1 MPSTNSKNLELGSVL
16 VVISSLFYATY
27 GVWTKL
33 IGDSFGGYSASA
45 VRSLVVVTVL
55 LPAALILKKV
65 EPLKLKQNYKAILG
79 LTLFSCL
86 IWGPLYYAVLKA
98 GIGVALSVAY
108 AAIVIGGLIFGRI
121 FNKEPLTKF
130 KLASLLLAMIGLS
143 LMYSPKTSDIT
154 ILPILAACLGGL
166 ASSANSAIIKKIDYG
181 ATQATLV
188 MWYTSIIAN
197 ISMAIILR
205 ENIQLSFGVNYLY
218 IFLFA
223 ISSILST
230 LAVVKA
236 LKFIDLGLAGILGL
250 TEIVFGVALGVL
262 LFHEKLAFNQIIGVL
277 IIMLACLLPYIN
289 SAKLKFL
296 RQF

>member
-45 VRSLVVVTVL
+45 VRSLVVVAVL
-55 LPAALILKKV
+55 FPAALILKKV

-166 ASSANSAIIKKIDYG
+166 ASSANSVIIKKIDYG

-223 ISSILST
+223 VSSILST
-230 LAVVKA
+230 LAMVKA

-250 TEIVFGVALGVL
+250 TEIIFGVLFGIIF
-262 LFHEKLAFNQIIGVL
+262 FHEKLSISQITGIIVIIGVC
-277 IIMLACLLPYIN
+277 ALPYADK
-289 SAKLKFL
+289 AKLKCL
-296 RQF
+296 KKY